1 MKLLKLLFVLCYF
14 SVGVHTVALAA
25 DDTTPADK
33 KAETGVANSSKRED
47 IDDEITNAK
56 LRAATGAKSL
66 FSFQSLFVYGGGSIQ
81 EPFSKD
87 RLKLTAGTIEPQ
99 PSKISGAISGKY
111 RLTDHDNI
119 NVGFGVG
126 WLTPMYQGQRGQ
138 AEDPYIAY
146 GRVFKAL
153 GLQNVLN
160 VALTYYT
167 TDYQKAIEDQYQTD
181 IDYTVLWAVPKTKW
195 QLGLF
200 GAWTREMYKAGRT
213 SDQLQ
218 DELALDPFVEYEFNN
233 TFSFRTVY
241 RFITYYNTTGRPD
254 LFTRDTQ
261 TQSLGLGIAVTRDL
275 YLYPNIQWVWADIR
289 GDKTNVGI
297 QANIN
302 L

>member
-1 MKLLKLLFVLCYF
+1 MKFLKLLVVLF
-14 SVGVHTVALAA
+14 SVSLAAQTVVLAA
-25 DDTTPADK
+25 DDAAPADTN
-33 KAETGVANSSKRED
+33 AETGVKNAKSRED
-47 IDDEITNAK
+47 IDEEITNAK

-66 FSFQSLFVYGGGSIQ
+66 YSFQSLFTYGGGSIKD
-81 EPFSKD
+81 PFSKD
-87 RLKLTAGTIEPQ
+87 RLKLTPGTIEPQ

-126 WLTPMYQGQRGQ
+126 WLTPMYPGQRGQ
-138 AEDPYIAY
+138 AEDPYVAY
-146 GRVFKAL
+146 GRVFKAM

-167 TDYQKAIEDQYQTD
+167 TDYQNSIKGLFQTD
-181 IDYTVLWAVPKTKW
+181 IDYTILWAIPKTKW

-200 GAWTREMYKAGRT
+200 GAWTRELYRAGYT
-213 SDQLQ
+213 TDQVQ
-218 DELALDPFVEYEFNN
+218 DELSLDPFVEYEFNSV
-233 TFSFRTVY
+233 FSFRTVY
-241 RFITYYNTTGRPD
+241 RFLTYYNSIGRSD
-254 LFTRDTQ
+254 LFERDPQ
-261 TQSLGLGIAVTRDL
+261 TQSLGLGIAITRDL
-275 YLYPNIQWVWADIR
+275 YIYPNLQWVWADIR